1 MSTAPLDAPALDV
14 PADVPRRVVVRR
26 SRADQAYRWTTRL
39 AACTVLALLGAIGL
53 YLLRRG
59 YNAID
64 AVGWDFLT
72 EDRWAP
78 REGVIGVRGL
88 LSGTVLVALIA
99 LAVAVPIALT
109 GALYITE
116 YAPAKLRRTL
126 TSLVDL
132 MAAVPSIVY
141 GLFGFFLLQPQLIPV
156 SRRLAE
162 NAGFLPVF
170 EVHKLEGSTRFADGQ
185 FASSLFIAGVVVACM
200 VIPIC
205 CAVMREVFSQA
216 PAGEKEGALAL
227 GATRWGV
234 IRSVVLPFGRGG
246 IIGGVMLGL
255 GRALGETIAV
265 AIVLSFDTGF
275 TIRVLEGT
283 GSTISTLIIL
293 KFGEADEF
301 ALSALMAAGLTL
313 FTMTLLVNVVA
324 GWVIAKSRSGSGT
337 DI

>member
-1 MSTAPLDAPALDV
+1 MTAAPLEAT
-14 PADVPRRVVVRR
+14 ADRPRKIVVRR
-26 SRADQAYRWTTRL
+26 TAADQAYRWTTRV
-39 AACTVLALLGAIGL
+39 AACTVLALLGAIGV

-59 YNAID
+59 WDAID
-64 AVGWDFLT
+64 SAGWSFLT
-72 EDRWAP
+72 EDRWQPA
-78 REGVIGVRGL
+78 RGTFGVKGL
-88 LSGTVLVALIA
+88 LVGTTLVAVTALI
-99 LAVAVPIALT
+99 VAVPIALT
-109 GALYITE
+109 GALFITE
-116 YAPAKLRRTL
+116 FAPRRVRRTL

-156 SRRLAE
+156 SRWLAE
-162 NAGFLPVF
+162 HFGFVPVF
-170 EVHKLEGSTRFADGQ
+170 KVHKLEGSSRYADGQ

-216 PAGEKEGALAL
+216 PQGEKEGALAL

-246 IIGGVMLGL
+246 IIGGTMLGL

-265 AIVLSFDTGF
+265 AIILSFNTGF
-275 TIRVLEGT
+275 TIRVLEGN

-293 KFGEADEF
+293 KFGESDPF
-301 ALSALMAAGLTL
+301 SLSALMAAGLAL
-313 FTMTLLVNVVA
+313 FVMTLIVNVVA
-324 GWVIAKSRSGSGT
+324 GLVIARSRNGAAT
-337 DI
+337 EI